1 MKKRKPSIE
10 IARYICAI
18 LIVFVHGNLFIEKG
32 GWYYIVGTQVL
43 PRIDVP
49 FFLLYQVSFIKI
61 RH

>member
-43 PRIDVP
+43 PRIAVP
-49 FFLLYQVSFIKI
+49 FFLTVSGFFIKI